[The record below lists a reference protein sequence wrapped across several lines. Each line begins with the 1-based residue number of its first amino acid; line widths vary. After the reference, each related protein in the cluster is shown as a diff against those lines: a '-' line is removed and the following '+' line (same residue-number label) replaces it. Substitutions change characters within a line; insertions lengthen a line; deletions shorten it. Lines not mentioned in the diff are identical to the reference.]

1 VNAFS
6 IRLPSLRER
15 SSDIPVLAQRFLGRY
30 CAANGLPLDG
40 KNFSKEATDL
50 LMQYHWPGNVR
61 QLESAIERAVLLCEG
76 PAIGPEDLPQEI
88 RHRRDE
94 GSLGIEIPD
103 AGISFEVLE
112 KELLEQALRKGRSV
126 SAAARLLGL
135 TRRTLQYRLKK
146 FGLAFGSAW
155 DEREVGNEIPPQAGS
170 ADAPAARA
178 PNGAAPVP
186 ER

>member
-1 VNAFS
+1 
-6 IRLPSLRER
+6 
-15 SSDIPVLAQRFLGRY
+15 
-30 CAANGLPLDG
+30 
-40 KNFSKEATDL
+40 
-50 LMQYHWPGNVR
+50 MQYHWPGNVR
-61 QLESAIERAVLLCEG
+61 QLESAIERAVLLSEG

-103 AGISFEVLE
+103 AGISFEALE

-146 FGLAFGSAW
+146 FGLSFGA
-155 DEREVGNEIPPQAGS
+155 AGDGS
-170 ADAPAARA
+170 ESEDDVSPRPASPDAAAVPA
-178 PNGAAPVP
+178 PNGAAAAP